1 MNKSGAHTGQSRE
14 ILILLIMGLC
24 IFASIYAVNVTF
36 RKDSES
42 DESVVDERP
51 ESDEAPLSRDEL
63 PEKVT
68 DIAPKSP
75 DKVKRLIKSGDA
87 AGYLAI
93 VLDDCGGNIVLARQV
108 NSLDLPITWAII
120 PRLKYSSETA
130 QLLRES
136 EVPFLI
142 HVPMQAVSDPDGKA
156 GDPRFYYIG
165 AGMSENEV
173 REALTPI
180 LDSLPDAYG
189 INNHR
194 GSKATA
200 DRDLMKSVMTVLSE
214 RGLFFMDSNTSRE
227 TVAYEIAVETG
238 LRAAKNARFLDNKS
252 ELAAI
257 SLQMEQAVS
266 SALKKGSHI
275 AICHLRPGTVT
286 FLEGLSRDDI
296 AKRGVMLVTLP
307 QLMELG
313 ESTDE

>member
-1 MNKSGAHTGQSRE
+1 
-14 ILILLIMGLC
+14 MGLC
-24 IFASIYAVNVTF
+24 VLASLYAINLTF
-36 RKDSES
+36 YKDSGS
-42 DESVVDERP
+42 GESVVNEKR
-51 ESDEAPLSRDEL
+51 ENDEAPLSRDEL
-63 PEKVT
+63 PEKVA
-68 DIAPKSP
+68 DIAPTSP

-93 VLDDCGGNIVLARQV
+93 VLDDCGGNMDLARRV
-108 NSLDLPITWAII
+108 NSLDLPVTWAII
-120 PRLKYSSETA
+120 PRLRYSSETA

-142 HVPMQAVSDPDGKA
+142 HVPMQALSDPDGKA
-156 GDPRFYYIG
+156 GNPKFYYIG
-165 AGMSENEV
+165 TGMSEDEV
-173 REALTPI
+173 RETLEPI

-214 RGLFFMDSNTSRE
+214 RGLFFMDSSTSRE
-227 TVAYEIAVETG
+227 TVAYKIAIETG

-257 SLQMEQAVS
+257 SFQMEQAVS
-266 SALKKGSHI
+266 SALKKGSHV
-275 AICHLRPGTVT
+275 AICHLRPVTVT
-286 FLEGLSRDDI
+286 FLEGLFPGDI
-296 AKRGVMLVTLP
+296 AERGVMLVTLP
-307 QLMELG
+307 QLMELE